1 MEPSNLLYSLL
12 PLFSTIA
19 YLAREPDFSLWKAIP
34 LLLPMLVPIFAL
46 LPTWELCV
54 RRIKQFFEGR
64 KGLEFVARQ
73 QLRRWNEDPNSLL
86 RKFCIVMWE
95 WNKRS
100 ELVGCTRIIEEANAP
115 GGYYDNQDGDEV
127 YLRGSPLFVDDDVN
141 EFYNKTNSSI
151 RYKMWIERST
161 DNHGTNT
168 SEIILQI
175 SFLGPML
182 PTHMVDHI
190 EWIKTRADEIV
201 KLKLVK
207 QRVLVT
213 TDMNGEADVTAPT
226 FMTYDFN
233 TTSGFSNFFSEEATQ
248 VEKDIQHFLQNKSMY
263 ERTGRPWTYSV
274 LNEGPPG
281 VGKTKLVKAVAAMT
295 GYTLIVINLQHI
307 PNVRTLYEAFHSS
320 VLAGE
325 TIPHTRRLYYIPE
338 VDTQAGEALKTR
350 GATQRGS
357 KKEDEPMKTDS
368 VEGLLKNAMAKQ
380 TAKPTLGEILNVLD
394 GVPERSGHILIMDT
408 NHIEDLDAALIRPGR
423 VDRILRWQK
432 LSAENVR
439 AYVENYYGKPVPKSV
454 RLPDRAFSAAEIGS
468 LVAGKT
474 MDACLRA
481 LKKN

>member
-1 MEPSNLLYSLL
+1 MEPSSILYSLL
-12 PLFSTIA
+12 PLFSTIG
-19 YLAREPDFSLWKAIP
+19 YLAREPDFSLWKALP
-34 LLLPMLVPIFAL
+34 LLLPMLVPLVTF
-46 LPTWELCV
+46 LPSWDV
-54 RRIKQFFEGR
+54 IQRRLTQFFAGR

-86 RKFCIVMWE
+86 RKFCVVMWD
-95 WNKRS
+95 WNKNS
-100 ELVGCTRIIEEANAP
+100 ELIGCTRIIEEANAP
-115 GGYYDNQDGDEV
+115 GGYFDNDDGEEV
-127 YLRGSPLFVDDDVN
+127 CHRGSPLFVDDDAN
-141 EFYNKTNSSI
+141 EFYNKTDPSI

-161 DNHGTNT
+161 DNHGINT

-175 SFLGPML
+175 SFLGAML
-182 PTHMVDHI
+182 PSNMVAHI
-190 EWIKTRADEIV
+190 EWLKTRADQIAL
-201 KLKLVK
+201 LKQVK

-213 TDMNGEADVTAPT
+213 TDMTGEADVTAPT

-233 TTSGFSNFFSEEATQ
+233 TTSGFANFFSEEATQ
-248 VEKDIQHFLQNKSMY
+248 VQKDIQHFLQNKSMY

-307 PNVRTLYEAFHSS
+307 PNMRTLYEAFHSS

-325 TIPHTRRLYYIPE
+325 TVPHSRRLYYIPE
-338 VDTQAGEALKTR
+338 VDTQACEILKERSIPTRRVKRNEA
-350 GATQRGS
+350 
-357 KKEDEPMKTDS
+357 KKPDT
-368 VEGLLKNAMAKQ
+368 VEGFLKVATTKTA
-380 TAKPTLGEILNVLD
+380 AKPTLGEILNVLD

-432 LSAENVR
+432 LSAKNVQ
-439 AYVENYYGKPVPKSV
+439 AYVENYYGKSVPKSV
-454 RLPDRAFSAAEIGS
+454 RLPDRKFSAAEIGG

-474 MDACLRA
+474 MDACLGA
-481 LKKN
+481 LLKN